1 MNRESKMNLSDFN
14 CVYEQYVDLVYYT
27 AYDVIHDYHLAQ
39 DVCQEV
45 FEKMFF
51 HVNELEMDRIKGWI
65 LVTAEN
71 TAIDFLRKRNRY
83 REYSEGDPELPRER
97 SDCGEF
103 QKSVERTDFFRY
115 VFAELHEKNPEWYE
129 IILGMDIAGCPAAKM
144 ARKLGITENNLRV
157 KRHRAK
163 IWLRK
168 EFGIEIQELF

>member
-103 QKSVERTDFFRY
+103 QKSVERKDFFRY

-129 IILGMDIAGCPAAKM
+129 IILGMDIAGC
-144 ARKLGITENNLRV
+144 RRQEWRGSWESTENNLRV
-157 KRHRAK
+157 KRTAPNHGCRKK
-163 IWLRK
+163 IRY
-168 EFGIEIQELF
+168 